1 MENFD
6 AIIIGASV
14 AGSSAAAH
22 LASQGHHVLVI
33 DQSVF
38 PRDRL
43 STHFLWPRGVS
54 YLNRLGVAGEILK
67 KTPNYRRMNIYIE
80 GVKLSG
86 SIPLDD
92 IRRRFLK
99 VHNDCHHATDIYCGP
114 RRLLL
119 DYELLKAAELAGAE
133 IRQNVKFS
141 SLLTENGAVTGISA
155 TTGNGNTFQAKAKIV
170 IGADGRHSSFADAVQ
185 AEVYDRREDS
195 TFAFFGYYSGL
206 KKEELTISN
215 RGRLGSAIFPTSD
228 GTHMALAYGPA
239 SWWKDFSRHA
249 ENNFFKTFDFCDEET
264 AALIREGKRE
274 KSFKGCEKMVAFQR
288 KSIGPGWAL
297 IGDAGSFKDQVTAMG
312 MTHALRDSEL
322 ISGYLGRALSG
333 LMSVNK
339 ALEEY
344 EHARAND
351 YENYF
356 NFVCDVAKLPIRSE
370 DDIQHITNI
379 SQSQEDTDHFLSQ
392 FGDTRPLNESQG
404 TGDKAGAVT
413 KVAGYDVQR
422 DGYLYS
428 LYG

>member
-22 LASQGHHVLVI
+22 LASQGHKVLVI

-54 YLNRLGVAGEILK
+54 YLNRLGVADEILK
-67 KTPNYRRMNIYIE
+67 KTPNYRRMDIYVE

-86 SIPLDD
+86 SIPLED
-92 IRRRFLK
+92 IKKRFLK
-99 VHNDCHHATDIYCGP
+99 VHNDCNNATDIYCGP
-114 RRLLL
+114 RRVLL
-119 DYELLKAAELAGAE
+119 DYELLKAAERAGAE
-133 IRQNVKFS
+133 IRQNVTFS
-141 SLLTENGAVTGISA
+141 SLLTDEGVVTGINA
-155 TTGNGNTFQAKAKIV
+155 TTGQGHTFQAKAKIV
-170 IGADGRHSSFADAVQ
+170 IGADGRYSSFADAVQ
-185 AEVYDRREDS
+185 SEVYDRREDS
-195 TFAFFGYYSGL
+195 TFAFFGYYSGI
-206 KKEELTISN
+206 KKEGLTISN

-239 SWWKDFSRHA
+239 VWWKDFSRDA

-264 AALIREGKRE
+264 AALLREGKRE
-274 KSFKGCEKMVAFQR
+274 QSFKGCGKMVAFQR

-322 ISGYLGRALSG
+322 ISGYLSRAFAG
-333 LMSVNK
+333 LVSVK
-339 ALEEY
+339 TALEEY

-356 NFVCDVAKLPIRSE
+356 NFVCNVARLPVRSE
-370 DDIQHITNI
+370 DDIHQMMKV
-379 SQSQEDTDHFLSQ
+379 SESQEETDGFLSQ
-392 FGDTRPLNESQG
+392 FGDTRPLNVSQQAE
-404 TGDKAGAVT
+404 DKANVV
-413 KVAGYDVQR
+413 KNVAGYDIKR